1 MQSNHI
7 ISLTIKSIWVLLIIF
22 GLLTYIFPEKIAGI
36 PGQIIDKT
44 DELMGLAAN
53 DLSQGKLTSAAGK
66 FELILNTDPSAT
78 EAAVELAR
86 IFTDRGNKQK
96 AFKVIEKSIEQNPEK
111 AFMCHYFLA
120 GLFINEGQAAKA
132 VQHLKEAYKTEP
144 FSWTVFEK
152 LADIYTRAD
161 DQKQLQ
167 AALYMY
173 IDAKTNYQG
182 IVLSGLKRDLIY
194 SKGNDKE
201 KINKLIIHPENIMP
215 ERFDRK
221 IFETS
226 VRRDK
231 SIAMA
236 YLQLYYSHIKTG
248 EYESARQSLISAL
261 KFWPEMQEA
270 LTRYKEMQP

>member
-1 MQSNHI
+1 MQSNYI
-7 ISLTIKSIWVLLIIF
+7 ISLTIKTIWVLLIIF

-53 DLSQGKLTSAAGK
+53 DLIKGELTSAAGK
-66 FELILNTDPSAT
+66 FELVLNTDPSAT
-78 EAAVELAR
+78 EAAIELAR
-86 IFTDRGNKQK
+86 IFTNRGNKQK

-120 GLFINEGQAAKA
+120 DLFINEGQAVRA

-144 FSWTVFEK
+144 FSWSVFEK

-167 AALYMY
+167 TALYMY

-182 IVLSGLKRDLIY
+182 IILSSLKRDQIY
-194 SKGNDKE
+194 SKGKEKE
-201 KINKLIIHPENIMP
+201 KINKLITHPENIIP

-226 VRRDK
+226 VGHDK
-231 SIAMA
+231 SIAIA
-236 YLQLYYSHIKTG
+236 YLHLYYSHTKTG
-248 EYESARQSLISAL
+248 EYEIARQNLKSAI

-270 LTRYKEMQP
+270 LTRYKEIRP